1 MTALR
6 TRSAREDAI
15 SRSVMTVRRFSAQL
29 TRRLRHPQTTVRW
42 RLTLLYGGLF
52 LACGAGLL
60 AITYTLVAHAAVEP
74 PSVARV
80 PFPEQRLATAAAVRA
95 QVRSRPS
102 VLPRFSAKA
111 YERLIHSRTGDVFA
125 RIVSSGQRIA
135 DLHQLELWSGIA
147 LAIMAVL
154 SSLLGWL
161 VAGRVLAP
169 LRTITGATQRI
180 SGSNLHERLAMGGPR
195 DELRQLADT
204 IDGLLQRLEAAFEA
218 QRRFVAN
225 ASHELR
231 TPLTTMRASLDV
243 AIAKPHVPSQL
254 RALDA
259 NLRQD
264 LDQADELLESFLV
277 LARVQ
282 HRELGA
288 QTSVSLAQVTGEALA
303 RRGEA
308 IAAKRIELHTAVSPV
323 RVTGSET
330 LLARMVDNLID
341 NAVRHNQSRGFIRVT
356 TAADGDTAR
365 LVIESGGPVLDQG
378 AVTQLAQPFRRLGA
392 DRTGSHNG
400 HGLGLSIVASIA
412 AAHGGDLSLHARQQ
426 GGLRAEISLPA
437 DTVVPVAAVNG

>member
-1 MTALR
+1 
-6 TRSAREDAI
+6 
-15 SRSVMTVRRFSAQL
+15 MTVRGVSPRLA
-29 TRRLRHPQTTVRW
+29 RRLRHPRTTVRW

-60 AITYTLVAHAAVEP
+60 AITYTLVAHATVAP

-80 PFPEQRLATAAAVRA
+80 PFPAQRLATSAAIRA
-95 QVRSRPS
+95 RARARPS
-102 VLPRFSAKA
+102 LLTRFSAKA
-111 YERLIHSRTGDVFA
+111 YERLMHSGTGDVFA
-125 RIVSSGQRIA
+125 RIVSHGQRIA
-135 DLHQLELWSGIA
+135 DLHQLEIWSGIA

-154 SSLLGWL
+154 SSVLGWL

-180 SGSNLHERLAMGGPR
+180 SDTNLHERLAMGGPR

-243 AIAKPHVPSQL
+243 AIAKPRVPSQL

-259 NLRQD
+259 NLRED
-264 LDQADELLESFLV
+264 LDQADQLLESFLV

-282 HRELGA
+282 HRELGV

-303 RRGEA
+303 RRSEA
-308 IAAKRIELHTAVSPV
+308 IAAKHIELNTAVSSV

-341 NAVRHNQSRGFIRVT
+341 NAVRHNQSHGFIKVT
-356 TAADGDTAR
+356 TAADGETAR

-378 AVTQLAQPFRRLGA
+378 AVAQLAQPFRRLGA
-392 DRTGSHNG
+392 ERTGSHNG

-412 AAHGGDLSLHARQQ
+412 AAHGGDLSLHARGQ
-426 GGLRAEISLPA
+426 GGLRAEIGLPA
-437 DTVVPVAAVNG
+437 ATVVPAATVNG